1 MDTLQDIL
9 VDKYNELLNSIN
21 NILNVNMD
29 SFSELDNK
37 TKANSLLKFYNAIEK
52 DDIFTLFTSSKIK
65 VFSSKTEETHQLSTS
80 LFGEEMS
87 LKRFFNNQTD
97 LIKSKLW
104 ECLFTLYNFMES
116 KRVLIKNEEPRK
128 ERLSQVKTSVS
139 DSKKNLSEKVKS
151 GILNVDVNSTTNNMI
166 DDIVGSFQD
175 LLDKKANP
183 FENIMDI
190 TNMITEKYQGDIQ
203 DGNLEIDKLLGGMQN
218 SLPGMDKLFNMVN
231 EEKKDEKIIMDENF
245 STADVNVEKEEEN
258 NGFNVGNLMNM
269 TKNLPSMSGLT
280 SMVGKLGNLNTDA
293 DVGEL
298 KKEMDTYLKD
308 ELGVNME
315 DFNKNMQDLQNKME
329 DVMNKDKIV
338 ED

>member
-9 VDKYNELLNSIN
+9 VDKYNELLKSIN

-29 SFSELDNK
+29 SFSELDSK